1 MRQKEIRVDHGHWHI
16 DRTTGVVD
24 DASHFPNPH
33 VSHEGGRMAISVYIP
48 TPFRKL
54 TGNRQHVEANGKNVA
69 EVLAHLERQYPG
81 FRQLVF
87 GAGDAVPAHINIYVN
102 KQEIGSLAGI
112 ETAVKD
118 GDEVAVIPALAG
130 GAASPPGGERAL
142 RRIGALTP
150 EQVNRYSRHII
161 MPQVGPSG
169 QRKIMESSV
178 LIIGA
183 GGLGSPIAVYLALA
197 GIGKIGVVDFDT
209 VDISNLQRQILHQND
224 DIGKPKAISAKE
236 TINAYNPDVEV
247 VTHEVP
253 ITSDNSME
261 IIAPYDYIIN
271 GADNFAARYLVND
284 TCHFLKK
291 PLIDGSILLFDGQ
304 VTVYQPDK
312 GCYRCLYP
320 APPPPGMVPS
330 CAEAGVLGALC
341 GTVGT
346 IQATEVLKLIL
357 GVGDSLHARL
367 LLYDA
372 LAMEFR
378 QVRIRK
384 DPKCVLCGEPD
395 DANAKVTGLIDY
407 DAWCGGAFGH
417 TNEEEQKASEAAKAA
432 RAKVHAQRAKAP
444 RRKSATKRA
453 PSKKRSAS

>member
-1 MRQKEIRVDHGHWHI
+1 MPV
-16 DRTTGVVD
+16 
-24 DASHFPNPH
+24 
-33 VSHEGGRMAISVYIP
+33 SVYIP

-54 TGNRQHVEANGKNVA
+54 TGNRQRVDAEGANVG
-69 EVLAHLERQYPG
+69 EVLAHVDRQYPG
-81 FRQLVF
+81 FRTLVF
-87 GAGDAVPAHINIYVN
+87 GSGDEIPAHINIYLN
-102 KQEIGSLAGI
+102 KQEITSLQGI
-112 ETAVKD
+112 DTAVRD
-118 GDEVAVIPALAG
+118 GDEVAVIPAMAG
-130 GAASPPGGERAL
+130 GSDGDEAPRK
-142 RRIGALTP
+142 RIGALTP
-150 EQVNRYSRHII
+150 EQVDRYSRHII

-197 GIGKIGVVDFDT
+197 GVGKIGIVDFDT
-209 VDISNLQRQILHQND
+209 VDISNLQRQILHQNE

-253 ITSDNSME
+253 ITSDNAFE
-261 IIAPYDYIIN
+261 IIAPYDYVIN

-291 PLIDGSILLFDGQ
+291 PLVDGSILLFDGQ
-304 VTVYQPDK
+304 VTVYLPGQ

-341 GTVGT
+341 GTIGT
-346 IQATEVLKLIL
+346 MQATEVLKLIL
-357 GVGDSLHARL
+357 GVGESLHGRL

-372 LAMEFR
+372 LAMEVR

-384 DPKCVLCGEPD
+384 DPQCVLCGENPS
-395 DANAKVTGLIDY
+395 VTGLIDY
-407 DAWCGGAFGH
+407 DAWCGGAFDH
-417 TNEEEQKASEAAKAA
+417 ANEEERKAADAAKAV
-432 RAKVHAQRAKAP
+432 REKAG
-444 RRKSATKRA
+444 
-453 PSKKRSAS
+453 ASNA